1 MKRRKTGAAIAAI
14 LIVIFG
20 AVFASGAVRPSEA
33 THREQTIEPAQL
45 AAVIAA
51 PVIQTPEPEQT
62 PEPTPEPT
70 PAPAPEPTPEPTPE
84 LPEETEEPE
93 PEIDEARLEMLACVI
108 YQEAGGN
115 ACSDLSRYRAGDVV
129 LTRELDS
136 RFPDTLE
143 EVLTQKGQFG
153 EYYWTGI
160 KWPAR
165 ASAPEEAAA
174 VQRAYDTARELLSGE
189 HSDLWGLGYI
199 WLAEFPQGTDVIYA
213 DGIYFGR

>member
-1 MKRRKTGAAIAAI
+1 MKRRKTGAAIVSV
-14 LIVIFG
+14 LIVILG
-20 AVFASGAVRPSEA
+20 ALFASGAVRPTEA
-33 THREQTIEPAQL
+33 IHEKQDAEPAQL
-45 AAVIAA
+45 AAVIAV
-51 PVIQTPEPEQT
+51 PVIQTPEPKQT
-62 PEPTPEPT
+62 PEPMSEPVPAPTPEP
-70 PAPAPEPTPEPTPE
+70 APEPTPE